1 MASRFSFPIFV
12 FLLIPLLEI
21 WLLIRVGGLIGAWP
35 TVFLVLLTGIVG
47 IYLLRREGIST
58 YMRATQKMDAG
69 ELPAQ
74 EMLEGLVLAVSG
86 ALLLTPGFA
95 TDLVG
100 FAGLLPWSRKW
111 AIGKLLERGQFV
123 QFSSYQSGHFHQRD
137 TRDEEA
143 IEADFWREDK
153 K

>member
-1 MASRFSFPIFV
+1 
-12 FLLIPLLEI
+12 
-21 WLLIRVGGLIGAWP
+21 
-35 TVFLVLLTGIVG
+35 
-47 IYLLRREGIST
+47 
-58 YMRATQKMDAG
+58 MDAG

-100 FAGLLPWSRKW
+100 FTGLLPWSRKW

-123 QFSSYQSGHFHQRD
+123 QFSSYQSGHFQQRD